1 MDLEC
6 FNTALKTKLDGID
19 GPTYSS
25 FYEAFCSVL
34 NIHAPLK
41 IKILRHNNSAFVTK
55 GLRKAIM
62 KRSRLKNK
70 QRSYENWVNYKI
82 QRNRCVNLRSLI
94 HCQKLK
100 RTILQI
106 HIKDITD
113 SKTFWTRIKPYL
125 TRQ

>member
-6 FNTALKTKLDGID
+6 FNTALKTKLDGND

-62 KRSRLKNK
+62 KRSRLKNLFNK
-70 QRSYENWVNYKI
+70 QRTHENWVNYKM
-82 QRNRCVNLRSLI
+82 QENQSVNL
-94 HCQKLK
+94 
-100 RTILQI
+100 
-106 HIKDITD
+106 
-113 SKTFWTRIKPYL
+113 
-125 TRQ
+125 